1 MEEITTK
8 TIDGVILHGDFYKS
22 SRPDHPA
29 GLLLHMMPA
38 TKESWKDFAEKLTKN
53 DFHAL
58 AIDFRGHGQSI
69 LKNNN
74 KIDYHHFSD
83 IEHQQKI
90 NDIEAA
96 FYFLK
101 HNGIYQDETFMAGAS
116 IGANLTLQ
124 YMAEHQ
130 EIKTGIILS
139 PGLSYR
145 GIEPER
151 FIKNISEN
159 QSIFLIASEDDEYSA
174 ESARKL
180 YDLAICQKQ
189 IKILP
194 SGGHGTDMFIA
205 HPELMD
211 EIINW
216 IKNIYKK

>member
-1 MEEITTK
+1 MEQIITK
-8 TIDGVILHGDFYKS
+8 TIDNVQIHGDFYKS
-22 SRPDHPA
+22 AHPDHPA

-38 TKESWKDFAEKLTKN
+38 TKESWKNFAEKLNDN

-58 AIDFRGHGQSI
+58 AIDFRGHGKSV

-74 KIDYHHFSD
+74 PIDYRHFND
-83 IEHQQKI
+83 TEHQQKI

-101 HNGIYQDETFMAGAS
+101 HNGIYHNETFLAGAS

-124 YMAEHQ
+124 YMSQ
-130 EIKTGIILS
+130 YPEIKAGIILS
-139 PGLSYR
+139 PGLNYR
-145 GIEPER
+145 GIEPEQYVKK
-151 FIKNISEN
+151 ITGD
-159 QSIFLIASEDDEYSA
+159 QSIFLIASEDDQYSA
-174 ESARKL
+174 ESAKKL
-180 YDLAICQKQ
+180 YNIATCRKQ

-216 IKNIYKK
+216 VKNIYK